1 MKRESVAEPFSN
13 FFSYIF
19 HLPTAF
25 HRSLSGI
32 CACRSNIAFEI
43 DPSGF
48 ISSRVRRQEPSEI
61 RRQEAV
67 SGGFTVVKSTIDR
80 RRVEDG
86 WGAAAAAQPTPP
98 LSPFSSVGGGSVF
111 ASTNNS
117 TTANSTGSVA
127 CTPAPSPL
135 QPHQLKVER
144 FSSSSDLYG
153 QHPTTFMA
161 QPRVSFFLP
170 FFYNFLQLFFYFQS
184 VVSHNSVLG
193 LLRKSVSSD

>member
-98 LSPFSSVGGGSVF
+98 LSPFSSVGGGTSSSIF
-111 ASTNNS
+111 ASNS
-117 TTANSTGSVA
+117 SASASAHPAVGHHHNSNGSALVA

-135 QPHQLKVER
+135 QLHQLKVER
-144 FSSSSDLYG
+144 FSSSSDHYG
-153 QHPTTFMA
+153 QHSNTFMA
-161 QPRVSFFLP
+161 QPRVSFP
-170 FFYNFLQLFFYFQS
+170 FYLFF
-184 VVSHNSVLG
+184 
-193 LLRKSVSSD
+193 